1 MRAVSQSTWV
11 IVEAHSG
18 LVPARGP
25 VLSVNV
31 KPPPSPPPERDEATS
46 WALAAASGDPVAQA
60 AFVRATQH
68 DVWRLCA
75 SLIDRGSA
83 DDLTQET
90 FLRAF
95 RALSSFEARS
105 TARTWLLGIARRVC
119 ADHLRAVVRRRRL
132 TAQIIGQA
140 ERSASE
146 PDPAGAVTVFDLL
159 SRLPDER
166 RAAFILTQ
174 VLGLPYAEAATV
186 EGVPVGTIRSRV
198 ARARAELVE
207 TLMASPAREG
217 ADPRP
222 S

>member
-1 MRAVSQSTWV
+1 MT
-11 IVEAHSG
+11 
-18 LVPARGP
+18 
-25 VLSVNV
+25 
-31 KPPPSPPPERDEATS
+31 PPPSPAERDEATS
-46 WALAAASGDPVAQA
+46 WALAAQDGDPVAQA
-60 AFVRATQH
+60 AFVRATQR

-95 RALSSFEARS
+95 RALPSFEARS

-119 ADHLRAVVRRRRL
+119 ADHLRSVVRRRRL

-146 PDPAGAVTVFDLL
+146 PDPAGAVTVLDLL

-207 TLMASPAREG
+207 TLMASPAHEG

>member
-1 MRAVSQSTWV
+1 MRAVSQSTSLL
-11 IVEAHSG
+11 VETHSG
-18 LVPARGP
+18 LVPGARP
-25 VLSVNV
+25 VPSVNV
-31 KPPPSPPPERDEATS
+31 SEPSPSPERDEATS
-46 WALAAASGDPVAQA
+46 WALAAAGGDPVAQA

-95 RALSSFEARS
+95 RALPSFEARS

-119 ADHLRAVVRRRRL
+119 ADHLRTVVRRRRL
-132 TAQIIGQA
+132 TAQIVGQA
-140 ERSASE
+140 ARTAHE
-146 PDPAGAVTVFDLL
+146 PDPAGTVTVLDLL